1 MLIDWTT
8 YRLLCCTAGDLE
20 AERAAFDAANAK
32 FAECVTMPERILFAL
47 ASPHPDFN
55 PHAQRNA
62 LESNIRF
69 CDFFLQIFSETAP
82 REPFHEFVELA
93 IACTDNPAFPMRST
107 VVMFRNSESATPE
120 MAAFR
125 RQLLE
130 GGQCQV
136 RDFHSPEEFEAL
148 SGEVLATW
156 YALIQSRSEATGS
169 SA

>member
-8 YRLLCCTAGDLE
+8 YRLLCCTAGDLD
-20 AERAAFDAANAK
+20 AELTAFDAENAK

-47 ASPHPDFN
+47 ASPHAGFN
-55 PHAQRNA
+55 PHAHRHA

-69 CDFFLQIFSETAP
+69 CDFFVQIFSETAP

-107 VVMFRNSESATPE
+107 VVVFRNPESASQE
-120 MAAFR
+120 MASLR
-125 RQLLE
+125 RQLLD
-130 GGQCQV
+130 GGQCLV

-148 SGEVLATW
+148 SGEILATW
-156 YALIQSRSEATGS
+156 YALVQSPGEAAGS

>member
-20 AERAAFDAANAK
+20 AERTAFDAVNAK

-47 ASPHPDFN
+47 ASLRSDFN
-55 PHAQRNA
+55 PHGHRHA

-93 IACTDNPAFPMRST
+93 VACTHDPAFPMRST
-107 VVMFRNSESATPE
+107 AVVFRNPESASQETAE
-120 MAAFR
+120 LR
-125 RQLLE
+125 RQLLD

-136 RDFHSPEEFEAL
+136 HDFHSPEEFEAL
-148 SGEVLATW
+148 SGEILATW
-156 YALIQSRSEATGS
+156 HTLIQGRSEAAGS

>member
-20 AERAAFDAANAK
+20 AERAAFDAVNAK

-47 ASPHPDFN
+47 ASPRTDFN
-55 PHAQRNA
+55 PHGHRNA

-82 REPFHEFVELA
+82 REPFQDFVELA
-93 IACTDNPAFPMRST
+93 IACTGDPAFPMRST
-107 VVMFRNSESATPE
+107 VVVFRNPESASQE
-120 MAAFR
+120 MAVLR

-136 RDFHSPEEFEAL
+136 YDFHSLDEFEAL
-148 SGEVLATW
+148 SAEILATW
-156 YALIQSRSEATGS
+156 HALVQGRSEAAGS